1 MQPQQGADVPT
12 VPTKAE
18 LRMEHRS
25 TTSRLLLGTLSQVP
39 PAGGRASSRFGVG
52 ALWLY
57 TGSGACL
64 PCVLE
69 HPDPALRGAL
79 VWVQNFNLV
88 RTAIAPVDAMATP
101 PKQSNHDDDAEA
113 AQGLLYLEI
122 LGEVIVLQPSPKPS
136 NGARSTQTKSQ
147 PNFSRAWFLSRGCRQ
162 APVVT
167 VTVAAVGAARLRRW
181 GCTSWRSPS
190 GAKDGGGAKPWWW
203 RAISPPSAPYRPCL
217 DAQALDC
224 DCTYASISAQ
234 CCMDVK
240 LDQLGCK
247 IPSFWCACVSVGT
260 VPARRRQRRQPQAI
274 RFLPAAVAAALVL
287 PAASV

>member
-18 LRMEHRS
+18 QRMEHRS

-147 PNFSRAWFLSRGCRQ
+147 PNFSRA
-162 APVVT
+162 
-167 VTVAAVGAARLRRW
+167 
-181 GCTSWRSPS
+181 
-190 GAKDGGGAKPWWW
+190 
-203 RAISPPSAPYRPCL
+203 
-217 DAQALDC
+217 
-224 DCTYASISAQ
+224 
-234 CCMDVK
+234 
-240 LDQLGCK
+240 
-247 IPSFWCACVSVGT
+247 
-260 VPARRRQRRQPQAI
+260 
-274 RFLPAAVAAALVL
+274 
-287 PAASV
+287 